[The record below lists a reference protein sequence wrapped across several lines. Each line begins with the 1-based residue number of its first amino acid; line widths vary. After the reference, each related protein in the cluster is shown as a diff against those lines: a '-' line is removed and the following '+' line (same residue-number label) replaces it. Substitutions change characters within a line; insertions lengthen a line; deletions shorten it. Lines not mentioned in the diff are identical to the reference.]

1 MKRIIS
7 LITTV
12 VLVWNI
18 AAGTVITAAAE
29 KANEHE
35 YVYSDYSVLYTV
47 VNEWSGYQSV
57 EVKLTNTGEESL
69 FGWGL
74 KYDAGGTIDNIWN
87 AKILKQTE
95 TEYIVKGESYA
106 RVLAPGKSASF
117 GYILS
122 CDNPE
127 IPGDIVLCN
136 DWRTTED
143 VEISYEI
150 TGDWTSS
157 YQAVV
162 TIANNGKSNVE
173 AWKLAFSHTGNI
185 KNLWTDDVLSD
196 ADGKA
201 LVVSSNSS
209 AIIKKGE
216 SYTFS
221 FIAEKDVEESAE
233 LSDFV
238 FAESYINTEKQ
249 PEKIE
254 PLYVFGYSE
263 FKDDELKLL
272 WYSSVEEGTF
282 SVVQSKNNIDYKE
295 IFSADKTYEYTY
307 GKVDFEENYF
317 KIIQT
322 LSDGRSAESPVFIV
336 KYDKEKGDCEVEL
349 LDSDEDGL
357 PDVFEETCG
366 TDPMKKDTDEDGLTD
381 YEEIYLTDT
390 DPLVYNSVN
399 EALLDAE
406 ADSDGDG
413 LSNREELD
421 LGTNPRNPDT
431 DGDGLTDG
439 EEVELGTDPL
449 NPDTDGDG
457 IPDGDE
463 IKLKLDPTSDTTD
476 GIKDSERTTEQEIAA
491 DSEIMSQINTD
502 ENPMKV
508 SIELEAAGLAE
519 TSLSVGESGYTTA
532 ISNSAVVG
540 SIPEFTYTSGL
551 STGEVTVK
559 FTADK
564 SVRDNTV
571 GTYAEDCDELKG
583 IKRLNVFKY
592 FEDTNILLPIET
604 FHDEENNTVYAKTDS
619 LGTYCVMDLE
629 VWMQNLEEVS
639 DIMQEEPEQEEP
651 QQEISTFSARSNVP
665 DEQEEGGLNVVFYLD
680 TRTLI
685 TDDDFKEMKKLVEDL
700 ELFLESDMP
709 YANAFIYSDREEKL
723 SELLKGNAHNILEKY
738 ERGTN
743 GEIPSRL
750 LLASRGIPKIISS
763 IDNKKT
769 AILVIAYKKDIAA
782 DTAGADQMISLL
794 QGRQDVS
801 VSFIAKDLAPKDAS
815 FGELVSNMSSGRLF
829 KSFERQP
836 IEDFLYTLYDRRV
849 YSILTANNY
858 EPVRLDTIL
867 SSNSGTDTDGDGLLD
882 WEEVD
887 VKTIHNLNRK
897 ASNRTFLLMRDMPTI
912 QQCITHY
919 GEELFYVEGA
929 LDRLREDKRESSEL
943 SSSDFDKSF
952 DSYLQTTRITPII
965 SNPGSEDSDEDGLL
979 DNDYQYGSN
988 GKIIAPKEKK
998 ENRLKTDGPIGMWKK
1013 HIEAA
1018 QSTSVPYTLGDWY
1031 GRTSLDLKN
1040 TGTEGFEAGFKELD
1054 FWLNKV
1060 SNDIKEY
1067 IQKRI
1072 GCVKTLIAAGD
1083 YIAAYHVTEDAWEA
1097 LKECF
1102 PNAEE
1107 RREIAAGLSRF
1118 LNFKLDDQN
1127 MAIHSQHLSWQSTFG
1142 YNNFY
1147 DAIFRIGTNDN
1158 MDRLKLSFTISTPF
1172 KEFVNRELSSDD
1184 FAKEIVQGISDQTT
1198 TDLIVWAWHGDYL
1211 NLGAGAE
1218 IGIYFRPTDENSS
1231 TNVLDH
1237 YFAHPDF
1244 TVPMQLY
1251 LYNYEGENSIEN
1263 IFAWEPREDQW
1274 WITGFNPEWVGRV
1287 DKKKQIVIGC
1297 VDFSRFTDNNG
1308 ENEMYTSFKLSN
1320 QEEYESFLYFE
1331 NEIKTVWI
1339 IWYKKELVS

>member
-162 TIANNGKSNVE
+162 TIANNGKSDVE

-221 FIAEKDVEESAE
+221 FIAEKDAEESAE

-272 WYSSVEEGTF
+272 WSSSVEEGTF
-282 SVVQSKNNIDYKE
+282 SVAQSKNNIDYKE
-295 IFSADKTYEYTY
+295 IFSAEKTYEYTY

-357 PDVFEETCG
+357 PDFFEETYG
-366 TDPMKKDTDEDGLTD
+366 TDPLKKDTDEDGLTD

-399 EALLDAE
+399 EALSDAE
-406 ADSDGDG
+406 ADSDEDG

-421 LGTNPRNPDT
+421 LGTNLRNPDT

-476 GIKDSERTTEQEIAA
+476 GIKDSERTTEQEIAV

-540 SIPEFTYTSGL
+540 AIPEFTYTSGL

-651 QQEISTFSARSNVP
+651 QQAISTFSARANVP
-665 DEQEEGGLNVVFYLD
+665 DEQEVNGLNVVFYLD
-680 TRTLI
+680 TRTLL
-685 TDDDFKEMKKLVEDL
+685 TENEFKEMKKLVEDL
-700 ELFLESDMP
+700 ELFLEREMP
-709 YANAFIYSDREEKL
+709 YADAFIYTDQTETL
-723 SELLKGNAHNILEKY
+723 SELSKGKAHNILEEY
-738 ERGTN
+738 GRGTN
-743 GEIPSRL
+743 PGVPPHL
-750 LLASRGIPKIISS
+750 LLSSRGIPKIISS

-782 DTAGADQMISLL
+782 NTADADQMLSLL

-815 FGELVSNMSSGRLF
+815 FGELLSNMSSGRLF

-836 IEDFLYTLYDRRV
+836 IEDFLYTLYDKRV

-858 EPVRLDTIL
+858 ELVRLDTIL
-867 SSNSGTDTDGDGLLD
+867 SANSATNTDGDGISD
-882 WEEVD
+882 WYEVD
-887 VKTIHNLNRK
+887 VKTIRELNPETNER
-897 ASNRTFLLMRDMPTI
+897 AYLLMRDMPTI

-919 GEELFYVEGA
+919 GEKLFYVEGA

-943 SSSDFDKSF
+943 SSADFDQYY
-952 DSYLQTTRITPII
+952 DSYLQTTRITPIF
-965 SNPGSEDSDEDGLL
+965 SNPGSEDSDGDGLL
-979 DNDYQYGSN
+979 DGKAVSDN
-988 GKIIAPKEKK
+988 GTTIAPKDPEPLRYTGPKNLWINHINDMKNSKVPTKYLQNAPGMELSVDK
-998 ENRLKTDGPIGMWKK
+998 EIADFLVGLFLNCRDAINDNAWLIRLVALYIK
-1013 HIEAA
+1013 
-1018 QSTSVPYTLGDWY
+1018 S
-1031 GRTSLDLKN
+1031 R
-1040 TGTEGFEAGFKELD
+1040 TEGSTVLGAYL
-1054 FWLNKV
+1054 LNFIY
-1060 SNDIKEY
+1060 DE
-1067 IQKRI
+1067 
-1072 GCVKTLIAAGD
+1072 D
-1083 YIAAYHVTEDAWEA
+1083 YMAYH
-1097 LKECF
+1097 
-1102 PNAEE
+1102 
-1107 RREIAAGLSRF
+1107 
-1118 LNFKLDDQN
+1118 
-1127 MAIHSQHLSWQSTFG
+1127 SQIDTWQRAFG
-1142 YNNFY
+1142 YNDLY
-1147 DAIFRIGTNDN
+1147 DDVFRIGSYMNYGRVD
-1158 MDRLKLSFTISTPF
+1158 FYVGG
-1172 KEFVNRELSSDD
+1172 VNYALW
-1184 FAKEIVQGISDQTT
+1184 
-1198 TDLIVWAWHGDYL
+1198 VWKGDYW
-1211 NLGAGAE
+1211 NLQSGAE
-1218 IGIYFRPTDENSS
+1218 VGLYKYNKQLSDSAGK
-1231 TNVLDH
+1231 DH
-1237 YFAHPDF
+1237 YDAVDF
-1244 TVPMQLY
+1244 EVPMTLS
-1251 LYNYEGENSIEN
+1251 LYNYQNSGTYETV
-1263 IFAWEPREDQW
+1263 FHWAPTDPQW
-1274 WITGFNPEWVGRV
+1274 WITGFNPRYTKPNPEKMISIASV
-1287 DKKKQIVIGC
+1287 DLRGHGDLYKAISNSKNAAFRNDDLKE
-1297 VDFSRFTDNNG
+1297 
-1308 ENEMYTSFKLSN
+1308 ENVFFDDDT
-1320 QEEYESFLYFE
+1320 
-1331 NEIKTVWI
+1331 KTVWI
-1339 IWYKKELVS
+1339 QWYNEGIA